1 MNVTTYKFS
10 IDDLSFNTF
19 EKIVIVLLWLVIQIL
34 GNTMLLGLIHFDWFG
49 GDPLKR
55 RLQDQVRSK
64 QFMQL
69 QQYYSH

>member
-10 IDDLSFNTF
+10 IDADDLSFNTF
-19 EKIVIVLLWLVIQIL
+19 EKIVIVLLWLVIQIV

-64 QFMQL
+64 QFV
-69 QQYYSH
+69 

>member
-19 EKIVIVLLWLVIQIL
+19 EKIVIVLLWLVIQIV

-49 GDPLKR
+49 GDPLK
-55 RLQDQVRSK
+55 
-64 QFMQL
+64 
-69 QQYYSH
+69 